1 MLGFSFKTP
10 GRAYAASYTL
20 LANTQLGVA
29 QEGYADSTGLSTGAG
44 WVPLKQA
51 GLSHSP
57 LRFAQVTSKHYT
69 VTLKRKY
76 YFTVCSPQHWDTP
89 EAACHT
95 PPELYFITG
104 GR

>member
-76 YFTVCSPQHWDTP
+76 YFTVCSPQH
-89 EAACHT
+89 
-95 PPELYFITG
+95 
-104 GR
+104 